1 MRRSFRLPR
10 VYPITD
16 TQISGLSHA
25 EQVALFA
32 DGGATLV
39 QLRDKH
45 AAGSKFYEEAK
56 AALAVAAERG
66 VRIVINDRVDVAL
79 ALGGVDVH
87 LGQDDLPPEAARR
100 LLGEDAVIGFST
112 HNLNQA
118 IEAATWPI
126 DYLAIGPVFTTA
138 TKDNPDPIVGFVTHG
153 RGVSVHRRECSTF
166 ARLAARSGE
175 RVIET
180 TWGAQ
185 ATARDGRPRRYPV
198 DVEVK
203 AADRTGLLRDIVEAL
218 ARDRVNVTGMQ
229 TATRQQEARMRFT
242 VEVTD
247 AAQLQQT
254 LAAVR
259 SVPGVGSARRG

>member
-1 MRRSFRLPR
+1 MSKMRRSFRLPR

-126 DYLAIGPVFTTA
+126 DYLAIGPVFTTS
-138 TKDNPDPIVGFVTHG
+138 TKDNPDPIVGLD
-153 RGVSVHRRECSTF
+153 GVRVVRDAIGDKPLVGIGGITPANAREVIAAGADSVAMISGLWTASASAST
-166 ARLAARSGE
+166 
-175 RVIET
+175 I
-180 TWGAQ
+180 
-185 ATARDGRPRRYPV
+185 
-198 DVEVK
+198 
-203 AADRTGLLRDIVEAL
+203 LRDL
-218 ARDRVNVTGMQ
+218 
-229 TATRQQEARMRFT
+229 F
-242 VEVTD
+242 
-247 AAQLQQT
+247 AAF
-254 LAAVR
+254 
-259 SVPGVGSARRG
+259 